1 MIKCEKLENG
11 EYRTIFKGKLG
22 DLTDELGVLVGKF
35 AEEVLDISE
44 REMLDMFC
52 EYYQKIRQ
60 SEAQNETDV
69 H

>member
-1 MIKCEKLENG
+1 MIKCEKLEND
-11 EYRTIFKGKLG
+11 EYKTVFKGKRG
-22 DLTDELGVLVGKF
+22 DLADELVELIERF

-52 EYYQKIRQ
+52 EYYQGIKQ
-60 SEAQNETDV
+60 NEAQNETDV

>member
-11 EYRTIFKGKLG
+11 KYRTIFKGTIG
-22 DLTDELGVLVGKF
+22 DLADELGALIEKF

-52 EYYQKIRQ
+52 EHYQEIRQ
-60 SEAQNETDV
+60 AEAQNEADMC
-69 H
+69 